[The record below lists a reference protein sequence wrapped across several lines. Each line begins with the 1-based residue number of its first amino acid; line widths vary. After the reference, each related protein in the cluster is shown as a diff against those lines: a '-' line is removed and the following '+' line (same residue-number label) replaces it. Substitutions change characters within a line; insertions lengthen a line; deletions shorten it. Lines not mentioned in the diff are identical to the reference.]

1 MQLLSNGAECRMA
14 NIFRVS
20 HIVQLIS
27 RAFEI
32 IAKNEKRGKYMPILH
47 DKPCDNYFIVIL
59 VLDLVMTTLSICDS
73 IKIRISSERG
83 VEKLCLRNNMLPA

>member
-1 MQLLSNGAECRMA
+1 MLLLSHGAEWKMA

-20 HIVQLIS
+20 HILQLIS

-32 IAKNEKRGKYMPILH
+32 IAKHEKRGKYMPILQ

-59 VLDLVMTTLSICDS
+59 VLYFVMTTLSICDS